1 MSYDYT
7 KPAATALKLLTKF
20 GKVVTLSRYTGNSI
34 DPITGTVTAGTD
46 ASVTTTGLIKNYA
59 DGVVD
64 GTRILSGDKE
74 LILSN
79 EQVPTLTDQ
88 VTIDSQ
94 TWSIIAI
101 KTINP
106 ADTVVCYFCQVRK

>member
-20 GKVVTLSRYTGNSI
+20 GKTVTLARTTGNSI
-34 DPITGTVTAGTD
+34 DPITGIAIDGTD

-59 DGVVD
+59 DGVID
-64 GTRILSGDKE
+64 GARILSGDKE
-74 LILSN
+74 LVLSN

-94 TWSIIAI
+94 TWSIVAI
-101 KTINP
+101 KTISP
-106 ADTVVCYFCQVRK
+106 ADAVVCYFCQVRK